1 MSPAQWAQ
9 FIQNALARRYPAP
22 EAMLEH
28 RNPWE
33 LLVATILSAQ
43 CTDERV
49 NAVTP
54 ALFSRWPGPEELAR
68 ADLEELEN
76 IIRPTGFFHNKAKN
90 LIACARAITEKH
102 QGQTP
107 DNMEELIKLPGVA
120 RKTANVVLFG
130 GFGIN
135 MGIAVDTHVRRIAYR
150 TGMTKSRDP
159 AVVERDL
166 MPLFPRDEWGNV
178 NLRLVA
184 FGREVCK
191 ARKPGCAM
199 CELSALCPKLE
210 PEKIVEPI

>member
-1 MSPAQWAQ
+1 MSPLQWAQ
-9 FIQNALARRYPAP
+9 FIQSALARRYPAP
-22 EAMLEH
+22 KAMLEH

-54 ALFSRWPGPEELAR
+54 ALFSRWPGPEELAQ

-102 QGQTP
+102 QGRTP
-107 DNMEELIKLPGVA
+107 DKIEELVKLPGVA

-150 TGMTKSRDP
+150 AGLTQSRDP

-191 ARKPGCAM
+191 ARKPDCPA
-199 CELSALCPKLE
+199 CELSAHCPKLE
-210 PEKIVEPI
+210 PEKKS